1 MKIYLLALNRQPFNH
16 LCLPQDWQTK
26 LDTENQIYFKI
37 FRDIIICITYRP
49 IGFSPQELLNYLNV
63 EQADIIVICRHTS
76 QLFQQNNN
84 WLTNRIIDLAQ
95 TPIGNFNLVN
105 QLVRKSVNGEINWTN
120 NLDPLIVIFTNT
132 DHDEWWK
139 AIKVNNATFND
150 DNCQLINNSDKEK
163 IRIAEFKVD
172 NNYTVLFVKENDYG
186 ADKGGINNLLSQ
198 ILDQWGKI
206 FSKENI
212 YVAVHALSD
221 YAKDENVDGFKDE
234 FKDKVNYI
242 CDFHHVKTDPDR
254 GFCELLIKFL
264 EEVEN
269 GSIEIKDTCEKII
282 GKIKELTIRVIQ
294 NFSLLK
300 HRIAHLFLPLDI
312 DLQGISEVE
321 NAKKIEYLK
330 EVLNEKKSNHYYRQ
344 KLADLWYIITGRNN
358 FEGKVNDCEIIKPQH
373 DLKDLLKEN
382 KAIIGIINES
392 GKQDKVKNL
401 WEILLNLCGIK
412 YAQDSSQYS
421 VINSPIFSF
430 MCLMDKKIEKNMIEK
445 HDVEDILNYFSK
457 LNGNKGWEINEANPE
472 IIKSFHD
479 WFCALMDCLDKIRE
493 KLKDEQGK

>member
-1 MKIYLLALNRQPFNH
+1 
-16 LCLPQDWQTK
+16 
-26 LDTENQIYFKI
+26 
-37 FRDIIICITYRP
+37 
-49 IGFSPQELLNYLNV
+49 
-63 EQADIIVICRHTS
+63 
-76 QLFQQNNN
+76 
-84 WLTNRIIDLAQ
+84 
-95 TPIGNFNLVN
+95 
-105 QLVRKSVNGEINWTN
+105 
-120 NLDPLIVIFTNT
+120 
-132 DHDEWWK
+132 
-139 AIKVNNATFND
+139 
-150 DNCQLINNSDKEK
+150 
-163 IRIAEFKVD
+163 
-172 NNYTVLFVKENDYG
+172 
-186 ADKGGINNLLSQ
+186 
-198 ILDQWGKI
+198 
-206 FSKENI
+206 
-212 YVAVHALSD
+212 
-221 YAKDENVDGFKDE
+221 
-234 FKDKVNYI
+234 
-242 CDFHHVKTDPDR
+242 
-254 GFCELLIKFL
+254 
-264 EEVEN
+264 
-269 GSIEIKDTCEKII
+269 
-282 GKIKELTIRVIQ
+282 
-294 NFSLLK
+294 
-300 HRIAHLFLPLDI
+300 LFLPLDI